1 MTANFINA
9 LDITAKKITVLQT
22 PSDTTSSV
30 LFKADGTGASGSVKI
45 ANWTVNNTSL
55 YNVTNSGI
63 TAPGGTLG
71 GIWLSTGVTG
81 AAATQIGNI
90 AANTK
95 NWFLAAND
103 KFGVTTGGDI
113 YTKDATIQVQK
124 LQVQRDSDLVDTT
137 SGYKQAFKI
146 DNSTPT
152 IDIKN
157 GGIRYADISTSSIE
171 YTKKVTCSIHDIQ
184 IIAKSVNTTT
194 TPAVIDVTGQGSHD
208 DFPYQVTTGQGGFN
222 ISPNNDN
229 KATIDVSEEP
239 FRYFITFK
247 LSDPIDVPL
256 ALNFMLVAEP
266 NISFQGYATT
276 ADALWNENDPETA

>member
-30 LFKADGTGASGSVKI
+30 LFEADGTGTNGSVKI

-55 YNVTNSGI
+55 YNATSGT

-81 AAATQIGNI
+81 AATTQIGNI
-90 AANTK
+90 AADTK

-124 LQVQRDSDLVDTT
+124 LQVQRDSELVDAT

-157 GGIRYADISTSSIE
+157 GGIRYVDITTQGIT
-171 YTKKVTCSIHDIQ
+171 YTKKVTCSVAETQ
-184 IIAKSVNTTT
+184 IIAKAVSTNDGQFINEPDPEHEGYPYKLF
-194 TPAVIDVTGQGSHD
+194 TPADTIVSLSKDSTTAND
-208 DFPYQVTTGQGGFN
+208 DPY
-222 ISPNNDN
+222 
-229 KATIDVSEEP
+229 
-239 FRYFITFK
+239 YYYITFK
-247 LSDPIDVPL
+247 LSDPVDVPL
-256 ALNFMLVAEP
+256 YLNFMLVAEP
-266 NISFQGYATT
+266 EDPAPSFVTT
-276 ADALWNENDPETA
+276 VDAR